1 MANFIDWY
9 KLYPRKMARKDAE
22 KAWNKLTD
30 DEQEEAMEAL
40 PNHIKYWQLK
50 NTEKEFISYPASWL
64 NGFRFQDELDL
75 TPKEIRKPQIP
86 WYSTDELTI
95 AKGRE
100 LGLNPSA
107 GESYAQFRQRIHSY
121 INKQATI

>member
-1 MANFIDWY
+1 MAEFLEWY
-9 KLYPRKMARKDAE
+9 ELYPKKVARKDAE
-22 KAWNKLTD
+22 KAWNKLSD
-30 DEQEEAMEAL
+30 QEQEEALEAL
-40 PNHIKYWQLK
+40 PNHNKYWELK
-50 NTEKEFISYPASWL
+50 NTDKEYIPYPASWL

-75 TPKEIRKPQIP
+75 TPKEIKRPVMP

-107 GESYAQFRQRIHSY
+107 GESYAQFRQRISAY
-121 INKQATI
+121 IAKQAA

>member
-1 MANFIDWY
+1 MAKFIDWY
-9 KLYPRKMARKDAE
+9 QLYPKKMARKDAE
-22 KAWNKLTD
+22 KAWNKLSD
-30 DEQEEAMEAL
+30 DEQDQAMEAL

-50 NTEKEFISYPASWL
+50 NTEKEFIPYPASWL
-64 NGFRFQDELDL
+64 NGYRFEDELDL

-107 GESYAQFRQRIHSY
+107 GESYAQFRQRIHAF
-121 INKQATI
+121 INKQAA

>member
-1 MANFIDWY
+1 MAEFIDWY
-9 KLYPRKMARKDAE
+9 QLYPKKMARKDAE
-22 KAWNKLTD
+22 RAWKKLS
-30 DEQEEAMEAL
+30 DEDQEQAMEAL

-50 NTEKEFISYPASWL
+50 NTEKEFIPYPASWL
-64 NGFRFQDELDL
+64 NGYRFEDELDL

-107 GESYAQFRQRIHSY
+107 GESYAQFRQRIYAY
-121 INKQATI
+121 INKQAA

>member
-75 TPKEIRKPQIP
+75 TPKEIRKHQIP
-86 WYSTDELTI
+86 W
-95 AKGRE
+95 
-100 LGLNPSA
+100 
-107 GESYAQFRQRIHSY
+107 
-121 INKQATI
+121 